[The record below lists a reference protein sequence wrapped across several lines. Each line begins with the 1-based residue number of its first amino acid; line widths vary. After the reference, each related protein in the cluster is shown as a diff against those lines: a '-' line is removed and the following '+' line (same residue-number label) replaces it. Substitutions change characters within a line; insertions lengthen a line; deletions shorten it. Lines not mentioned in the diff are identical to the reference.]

1 MHSRNHNNTIL
12 SKQPTTRMM
21 KVAILLVLLGAPC
34 SLAFAQTGQPSTG
47 QPSTGQPQPGQQP
60 IGQPPVSQPQSP
72 TGGPLTGQPG
82 QTTQPQN
89 GQMQPYQA
97 PAVPPIQ
104 GQVQSGQ
111 LQGGAPGGSRTITL
125 SEAVQMAIG
134 SSLGMTEAQDEVE
147 VAKGKYN
154 EVASYA
160 YPQLAGDASYT
171 RIDPVVTI
179 SIPGS
184 PVSIAT
190 APNNNYNGW
199 LTLQQ
204 ALWAFGRFSTTER
217 VAESGIKSAEDNLD
231 QYRAQAAYQT
241 TQVYYTLLTTDES
254 LRVEQ
259 DQLKVLEENL
269 GITQKREAQGTA
281 TSLDPLTVRVRISS
295 IQSQIAD
302 LTSTRIKQEA
312 VLRRLLGLPTGTHVN
327 VVRPASGAP
336 LPEELDSLV
345 ALASRQRPEAVV
357 AKDAENTARLQ
368 IDAAKASNDPL
379 LSANVTGGVKDGYF
393 PDLNKPTLNW
403 SGNVTFHVP
412 ILDGGRTHAQVDQ
425 AEADYRIAQAKTQD
439 AILGIRSDVEQA
451 LADVQAS
458 RERLTLTNVQIEQ
471 AQQAYDIALTRYQ
484 NGVATNLD
492 LLTAQES
499 LEQAKLQQAQ
509 LMFQFEL
516 SQYNLNRAVGTPLW

>member
-1 MHSRNHNNTIL
+1 
-12 SKQPTTRMM
+12 M
-21 KVAILLVLLGAPC
+21 KFAILVMLLVAPW
-34 SLAFAQTGQPSTG
+34 SRAFAQMGGQPPAG
-47 QPSTGQPQPGQQP
+47 QPQPNQPPVGQPPTQPQPGQP
-60 IGQPPVSQPQSP
+60 LPGQPPTMQPEPGQVQMPQTPAQQPQP
-72 TGGPLTGQPG
+72 
-82 QTTQPQN
+82 
-89 GQMQPYQA
+89 
-97 PAVPPIQ
+97 

-111 LQGGAPGGSRTITL
+111 LHGGAPSGNRTISL
-125 SEAVQMAIG
+125 QEAIQMAIG
-134 SSLGMTEAQDEVE
+134 SSLGMTQAQNEVE
-147 VAKGKYN
+147 VAKGRYN

-184 PVSIAT
+184 PISIAT

-199 LTLQQ
+199 LSLQQ
-204 ALWAFGRFSTTER
+204 AIWAFGRFSTTER

-241 TQVYYTLLTTDES
+241 TQVYYTILTTDES

-259 DQLKVLEENL
+259 DQLKVLRENL
-269 GITQKREAQGTA
+269 GVTQKREQQGTA
-281 TSLDPLTVRVRISS
+281 TTLDPLTVRVRISS

-302 LTSTRIKQEA
+302 LTATRLKQESI
-312 VLRRLLGLPTGTHVN
+312 LRRLLGLPTRTHIDVT
-327 VVRPASGAP
+327 RPAAGVP
-336 LPEELDSLV
+336 LPEDLDTLV
-345 ALASRQRPEAVV
+345 ALASRQRPEVIAS
-357 AKDAENTARLQ
+357 KDAENTARLQ
-368 IDAAKASNDPL
+368 IDATKASNDPL
-379 LSANVTGGVKDGYF
+379 LSANITGGVKDGYF

-412 ILDGGRTHAQVDQ
+412 ILDGGRTSAQVDQ
-425 AEADYRIAQAKTQD
+425 AEANYRIAQAKTED
-439 AILGIRSDVEQA
+439 AVLGIRSDVEQA

-458 RERLTLTNVQIEQ
+458 RDRLDLTKVQIDQ

-484 NGVATNLD
+484 NGAATNLD
-492 LLTAQES
+492 LMTAQEA

-509 LMFQFEL
+509 LMYQFEL

>member
-1 MHSRNHNNTIL
+1 MMKFAILVMLLALPCSRVFAQMGGQPPVGQPPLGQPQPPIGQPPTAQPQPAQ
-12 SKQPTTRMM
+12 QPTT
-21 KVAILLVLLGAPC
+21 
-34 SLAFAQTGQPSTG
+34 QPPI
-47 QPSTGQPQPGQQP
+47 QQPQPGQ
-60 IGQPPVSQPQSP
+60 VQSSP
-72 TGGPLTGQPG
+72 
-82 QTTQPQN
+82 
-89 GQMQPYQA
+89 
-97 PAVPPIQ
+97 
-104 GQVQSGQ
+104 VQSGQ
-111 LQGGAPGGSRTITL
+111 LQRGAPGGSRTISL

-134 SSLGMTEAQDEVE
+134 SSLGMAQAQDEID
-147 VAKGKYN
+147 VAKGRYN

-184 PVSIAT
+184 PISIAT

-204 ALWAFGRFSTTER
+204 AIWAFGRFSTTER

-241 TQVYYTLLTTDES
+241 TQVYYTILTTDES

-259 DQLKVLEENL
+259 DQLKVLRENL
-269 GITQKREAQGTA
+269 GVTQKREEQGTA
-281 TSLDPLTVRVRISS
+281 TTLDPLTVRVRISS

-302 LTSTRIKQEA
+302 LTSTRLKQES
-312 VLRRLLGLPTGTHVN
+312 VLRRLLGLPTGTHIDVT
-327 VVRPASGAP
+327 RPAAGAP
-336 LPEELDSLV
+336 LPEDLDTLV
-345 ALASRQRPEAVV
+345 ALASRQRPEVVV
-357 AKDAENTARLQ
+357 AKDAENMARLQ
-368 IDAAKASNDPL
+368 IDATKASNDPL
-379 LSANVTGGVKDGYF
+379 LSANITGGVKDGYF

-412 ILDGGRTHAQVDQ
+412 ILDGGRTSAQVDQ
-425 AEADYRIAQAKTQD
+425 AEANYRIAQAKTED
-439 AILGIRSDVEQA
+439 AVLGIRSDVEQA

-458 RERLTLTNVQIEQ
+458 RDRLALTNVQIEQ

-484 NGVATNLD
+484 NGAATNLD

-499 LEQAKLQQAQ
+499 LEQAKLQEAQ
-509 LMFQFEL
+509 LMYQFEL
-516 SQYNLNRAVGTPLW
+516 SQYNLNRSVGTPLW